1 MKIRLVVL
9 VALVIAATSSC
20 LNDKPDTVLT
30 ASGCDTTYYGK
41 TIYPII
47 QLRCMGNNPAC
58 HITGGSGNGD
68 YSKFFNLQQ
77 KIDNGSFQDRVFV
90 VKDMPPAGYPSLT
103 QQEIDILTAWVTN
116 GYPGCD

>member
-1 MKIRLVVL
+1 MKIHLTVL
-9 VALVIAATSSC
+9 VALMIAMTSSC
-20 LNDKPDTVLT
+20 LNDKPDDTVP
-30 ASGCDTTYYGK
+30 ASGCDTTYYGT

-47 QLRCMGNNPAC
+47 ETKCMGNNPAC

-68 YSKFFNLQQ
+68 YSKFVNLKQ

-90 VKDMPPAGYPSLT
+90 VKDMPPAGYPQLT
-103 QQEIDILTAWVTN
+103 QAELNILTDWVSS